1 METNTTRVIDSII
14 GGLKKAALEL
24 EEFQLQLALGKADT
38 KDVYEKVKKDF
49 NGYVHD
55 ARLYFE
61 SAKDLAKER
70 AIQLKAIFETLQVQL
85 ALGKADTKEIFEEQ
99 MKKISAT
106 LNELEILIRKNETA
120 DEYYTKLQVEIEK
133 FKIKLEILK
142 LRYKLNKM
150 DAANEFEIKKT
161 EFLKKLS
168 DIKARLDKKEEEV
181 ENKWEHFKEEITEAY
196 TNLKKVFVK

>member
-1 METNTTRVIDSII
+1 METNTTKVIDSII
-14 GGLKKAALEL
+14 GGLKKAAVEL
-24 EEFQLQLALGKADT
+24 EEFQLQFALGKADT

-55 ARLYFE
+55 AKLYFE
-61 SAKDLAKER
+61 SAKDMAKER

-106 LNELEILIRKNETA
+106 LNELEVLIRKNETA

-168 DIKARLDKKEEEV
+168 DIKTRLDKKEQEV